1 MVLIFFLSNIHHLNL
16 LPTLILILKLC
27 STADLIIFQS
37 RLQQLII
44 KSQLIHYSPEHISD
58 FIIIFFL
65 ILSNRTVLL
74 KQNYF
79 IHKVIKATCYPVSLL
94 LKEKDTTFLFQVH
107 YSYENVFQSFIQTS
121 WSLAFLFL
129 Q

>member
-1 MVLIFFLSNIHHLNL
+1 MVLILFLSNIHQLHL
-16 LPTLILILKLC
+16 LPTHILILTLY
-27 STADLIIFQS
+27 STADLLIFKS
-37 RLQQLII
+37 KLQQLNIN
-44 KSQLIHYSPEHISD
+44 SQLIHYSPEHISD
-58 FIIIFFL
+58 FLIILFL

-79 IHKVIKATCYPVSLL
+79 IHKVIKATCYPFSLL

-121 WSLAFLFL
+121 RSLAFLFL

>member
-1 MVLIFFLSNIHHLNL
+1 MILIFLLSNIHHLHL
-16 LPTLILILKLC
+16 LPTHILTLTLC

-37 RLQQLII
+37 NLQQLII
-44 KSQLIHYSPEHISD
+44 NSQLIHYYPEHISD
-58 FIIIFFL
+58 FLITFFL
-65 ILSNRTVLL
+65 ILANRTVLL
-74 KQNYF
+74 KHNYF
-79 IHKVIKATCYPVSLL
+79 IHKVIKATCYPVSFL

-121 WSLAFLFL
+121 RSLAFLFL